1 MTKWLTEKAKVLKTP
16 IGVVFIV
23 SLIAAAL
30 LMGAPAAAAVGLKA
44 LAIIFVIVFALLL
57 RKAYRWLFRR

>member
-1 MTKWLTEKAKVLKTP
+1 MTKWLIEKAEVLKTP

-23 SLIAAAL
+23 SLIALAL
-30 LMGAPAAAAVGLKA
+30 LIGAPAAAAVGVKA

>member
-1 MTKWLTEKAKVLKTP
+1 MTKWLIEKAEALRTP

-23 SLIAAAL
+23 SVIAVAL
-30 LMGAPAAAAVGLKA
+30 LMGAPAAAAVGVKA
-44 LAIIFVIVFALLL
+44 LALIFIIVFAAFI

>member
-1 MTKWLTEKAKVLKTP
+1 MTKWLIEKAEALRAP

-23 SLIAAAL
+23 SVIAVAL

-57 RKAYRWLFRR
+57 SKAYRWLFRR

>member
-1 MTKWLTEKAKVLKTP
+1 MTKWLIEKAKILKTP

-23 SLIAAAL
+23 SLIAVAL